1 MIYAYIRVSTDRQP
15 SREQAAAQASEKPVC
30 RQRKHR
36 KIVVPGD
43 SDRAALQETAS
54 RRHLLSGHE
63 KNILRMLKKGL
74 SKAYIARYLG
84 CNIKTL
90 DAHLRRMGVKVVWE

>member
-1 MIYAYIRVSTDRQP
+1 MSAPTDRR
-15 SREQAAAQASEKPVC
+15 RERAAEQASENPVC

-43 SDRAALQETAS
+43 SDRALQETAS
-54 RRHLLSGHE
+54 RRHMLSGHE